1 MNIMY
6 HTVVFLIKNDMGY
19 DIVMITP
26 FVERVYIYDFLKSL
40 KGINRISICVILI
53 DMLDEPIILND
64 DEYGQLSQIE
74 YVHLKIGKRLSS
86 SESRNVGLKYLFEN
100 IEKCRYVMFPDD
112 DTTFDSSF
120 WNCFIKLK
128 NGNYILNVLKKGTKE
143 CYTKYSKQD
152 GALMNK
158 QDVDFVGCVRFL
170 YSRELVSQLGFFD
183 ARMGVGAK
191 YGAGEDGDYFLRS
204 LEFTPL
210 HYKESLY
217 TYHPAP
223 IEKYSA
229 MSLNDMIKRFS
240 NYGKGVIFLLCK
252 HKMYRQATGLV
263 FRGLGGS
270 FISLVK
276 LKFRLSFAYFGATLV
291 RLKYLIIFFFKGID

>member
-1 MNIMY
+1 MSIMY
-6 HTVVFLIKNDMGY
+6 HTEVFLIKNEMEY
-19 DIVMITP
+19 DIVMVTP
-26 FVERVYIYDFLKSL
+26 FINNVCIYDFLESL
-40 KGINRISICVILI
+40 KDINQVRICVILV

-64 DEYGQLSQIE
+64 EECGLISQIE

-86 SESRNVGLKYLFEN
+86 SESRNVGLKYLFEK

-120 WNCFIKLK
+120 WNSFIKLK
-128 NGNYILNVLKKGTKE
+128 KRDYILNVLKKGTKE

-170 YSRELVSQLGFFD
+170 YTRELVNQIGFFD
-183 ARMGVGAK
+183 ERMGVGAR

-204 LEFTPL
+204 LEFTSL
-210 HYKESLY
+210 YYIESLY
-217 TYHPAP
+217 TFHPAP

-229 MSLNDMIKRFS
+229 MSMNDMIRRFS

-252 HKMYRQATGLV
+252 HKMYWKSTELV
-263 FRGLGGS
+263 VRGLGGS

-276 LKFRLSFAYFGATLV
+276 LKFRLSFVYFVAAMV
-291 RLKYLIIFFFKGID
+291 RLKYFIFFLIKGID